1 MRKIKLMNNY
11 YFSKEKIFKKLE
23 IDLDTGLTVLVGH
36 NGSGKTTLI
45 RQIKENLKQDG
56 TPFISYDN
64 LTDGGQ
70 NAASNYGFLG
80 KTDLVMSSMCSSEG
94 EFININIGQ
103 FASDVGRFVREHKSK
118 KSKELW
124 ILVDAMDSGLSIN
137 NIDTVKKDLF
147 ETILEDCKNT
157 DVYIIVAANT
167 YELARN
173 EKCFDV
179 ANGKYISFKD
189 YEEYRK
195 FILSGKK

>member
-1 MRKIKLMNNY
+1 MRKLKLMSNY
-11 YFSKEKIFKKLE
+11 YFPKEKIFKKCEIELE
-23 IDLDTGLTVLVGH
+23 SGLTVLVGH

-64 LTDGGQ
+64 LTEGGQ
-70 NAASNYGFLG
+70 NAVDKYGSLG

-94 EFININIGQ
+94 EFINLNIGE
-103 FASDVGRFVREHKSK
+103 FASDIGHFAREHKQK

-137 NIDTVKKDLF
+137 NIDAVKKDLF
-147 ETILEDCKNT
+147 ETVIDDCKKI

-179 ANGKYISFKD
+179 VNGKYISFKD